1 MDVFKEISKIAK
13 TLSASFQY
21 QLVYKDKQGR
31 FHNERF
37 NSIVAFRIA
46 AKKMGAV
53 ESGRETSKYVRPE
66 LQGQP
71 KFNIFLGPMWGG
83 PNTIRYEDQET
94 YDILST

>member
-1 MDVFKEISKIAK
+1 MDIKQEISRISKS
-13 TLSASFQY
+13 LSASFHY
-21 QLVYKDKQGR
+21 QLVYKDKQGK
-31 FHNERF
+31 FHNDNF
-37 NSIVAFRIA
+37 NSVAAFRNA